1 MRAGNIPY
9 THKQI
14 LHTTTTHE
22 HPPPS
27 PTHSRPQAYLSVD
40 LLVSRGSLDIVRALT
55 DAAMV
60 LEALSP
66 QGAKARKIKALQDK
80 AQAAVAAK
88 QAKQIGK

>member
-1 MRAGNIPY
+1 
-9 THKQI
+9 
-14 LHTTTTHE
+14 
-22 HPPPS
+22 
-27 PTHSRPQAYLSVD
+27 
-40 LLVSRGSLDIVRALT
+40 VSRGSLDIVRALT